1 HLGGR
6 VAFAGAVKE
15 VTASKREEERLQ
27 RAVRE
32 KSAVLKEVHHRVKNN
47 LQFISSLLS
56 LEAARSSNRQVVQ
69 LFAEIRRR
77 LRSMALVHENLYRAG
92 DFADVA
98 MADHVARLCD
108 ELVRAYHLAGQRV
121 EVTAVCSDL
130 HLDMDRAMSC
140 GLIINELVAN
150 AYKHAFPDGRAGHVF
165 VDLSSTDG
173 RRCTLTV

>member
-1 HLGGR
+1 HAGRTLGSPGRAARDGLDWQDERRLVMPDGRIKHVHVIAHALHLGGR
-6 VAFAGAVKE
+6 VAFADAVKE

-69 LFAEIRRR
+69 LFAEIRSR

-92 DFADVA
+92 D
-98 MADHVARLCD
+98 L
-108 ELVRAYHLAGQRV
+108 
-121 EVTAVCSDL
+121 
-130 HLDMDRAMSC
+130 
-140 GLIINELVAN
+140 
-150 AYKHAFPDGRAGHVF
+150 
-165 VDLSSTDG
+165 
-173 RRCTLTV
+173 